1 MLFFSFFSNSNAK
14 LFLSVVSQVEERYL
28 LFLSFFLSFLESG
41 MFYFSLPVKAT
52 GSTISLFVRR
62 LTELIINS
70 REII

>member
-1 MLFFSFFSNSNAK
+1 
-14 LFLSVVSQVEERYL
+14 
-28 LFLSFFLSFLESG
+28 

>member
-1 MLFFSFFSNSNAK
+1 MLFFSFFSNSNAE

-52 GSTISLFVRR
+52 GATISLFVRR

>member
-1 MLFFSFFSNSNAK
+1 MLFFSFFPNSNAE